1 LDWYR
6 ELIAKRFD
14 GSRFRKSVDEEIERL
29 GVRMAK
35 ENPSWGYERMVGA
48 MANLGHKVS
57 DQTVGNILRRHDIPP
72 APKRKQTAVGLTRC
86 AVLMRCRFTDRK
98 VNGESGSFAWHA
110 MDFDF
115 ALVVLYDA
123 VHAR

>member
-1 LDWYR
+1 
-6 ELIAKRFD
+6 
-14 GSRFRKSVDEEIERL
+14 
-29 GVRMAK
+29 MAK
-35 ENPSWGYERMVGA
+35 ENPSWGHERIVGT
-48 MANLGHKVS
+48 MANLGHKAL
-57 DQTVGNILRRHDIPP
+57 DQTVGNILRCHDIPP

-98 VNGESGSFAWHA
+98 VNGESGSFARHA

-115 ALVVLYDA
+115 ALVVLNDA